1 MASIKIHQDLYN
13 FKRKRN
19 GMTARQIGSIVA
31 AVPCIALGSWL
42 LVWCLGLPLELT
54 GFAAVIFAVP
64 AIACG
69 WFPVWG
75 MPLEKFLIRGKAMDR
90 RGNCIVSKW
99 ESYEPEGSEL
109 TRAQIKE
116 EKQKGYESRVREA

>member
-31 AVPCIALGSWL
+31 AIPCIAFGAWL
-42 LVWCLGLPLELT
+42 LVWCLGLPIELT
-54 GFAAVIFAVP
+54 GFAAVLFAVP

-75 MPLEKFLIRGKAMDR
+75 MPLERFLFRGRQMVR

-99 ESYEPEGSEL
+99 DVYEPEGSVL
-109 TRAQIKE
+109 TGAQIKA
-116 EKQKGYESRVREA
+116 EKAKGYESRAR

>member
-31 AVPCIALGSWL
+31 AIPCIAFGAWL
-42 LVWCLGLPLELT
+42 LVWCLGLPIELT
-54 GFAAVIFAVP
+54 GFAAVLFAVP
-64 AIACG
+64 AIACD

-75 MPLEKFLIRGKAMDR
+75 MPLERFLFRDRQMDR

-99 ESYEPEGSEL
+99 DAYEPEGSVL
-109 TRAQIKE
+109 TGAQIKA
-116 EKQKGYESRVREA
+116 EKAKGYESRAR

>member
-19 GMTARQIGSIVA
+19 GMTGRQIGSIIVA
-31 AVPCIALGSWL
+31 IPCIAFGTWL
-42 LVWCLGLPLELT
+42 LVWCLGLPMEMS
-54 GFAAVIFAVP
+54 GFAAVMFAVP

-69 WFPVWG
+69 WFPMWG
-75 MPLEKFLIRGKAMDR
+75 MPLERFLARGKQMDR

-109 TRAQIKE
+109 SRAQIKA
-116 EKQKGYESRVREA
+116 EKAKGYEAAAR

>member
-31 AVPCIALGSWL
+31 AIPCIAFGAWL
-42 LVWCLGLPLELT
+42 LVWCLGLPIELT
-54 GFAAVIFAVP
+54 GFAAVLFAVP

-69 WFPVWG
+69 WFSVWG
-75 MPLEKFLIRGKAMDR
+75 MPLERFLFRDRQMDR

-99 ESYEPEGSEL
+99 DAYEPEGSVL
-109 TRAQIKE
+109 TGAQIKA
-116 EKQKGYESRVREA
+116 EKAKGYESRAR

>member
-31 AVPCIALGSWL
+31 AIPCIAFGAWL
-42 LVWCLGLPLELT
+42 LVWCLGLPIELT
-54 GFAAVIFAVP
+54 GFAAVLFAVP

-75 MPLEKFLIRGKAMDR
+75 MPLERFLFRDRQMDR

-99 ESYEPEGSEL
+99 DAYEPEGSVL
-109 TRAQIKE
+109 TGAQIKA
-116 EKQKGYESRVREA
+116 EKAKGYEARAR